1 MPRKIKKKREVEAV
15 RSPWLARIPWLLLVF
30 LLATQPLVFSPWN
43 TEYGYTK
50 SIYTLV
56 LVSLI
61 LIFWVWELLR
71 TPKAKVELSWL
82 SPILPA
88 LLLAAFLSLTGQT
101 PTCVILQSAALI
113 LFFGLIFIL
122 VLNAPERYQPWILGA
137 LVFSAFGNALF
148 ALLQYLGIAPG
159 GPGGK
164 GPSAMVA
171 TMGNQQFLAGFLS
184 YLIFPGLIL
193 FRAKKAWPIAAL
205 TLGFNFA
212 VLLLTQQIGV
222 RLGLGAAFLFIAFGL
237 GFWEG
242 KLPSW
247 EKLAVLAILGL
258 AALGGTLG
266 FSGLI
271 AGLVFIPCA
280 VGIYFLGRAVRRR
293 PLLWLG
299 IITGAAVTV
308 ILLLPVT
315 TPLGAVRD
323 LWARKSG
330 AIRAWDWWVGYEMW
344 KDFPLFGIGLGG
356 YKIYFVPYK
365 PKFLATPRGASYA
378 FPFPRADQAHNEYVQ
393 VAAELGTFGF
403 LVVVGGLILLIYLGF
418 RRLSGLRDPQ
428 KKWELLLLGGGLITA
443 LVHAA
448 PTFPFHLPASSLA
461 FVVILGLAMS
471 PRYGPFGDLRLSL
484 GKKGRAILA
493 AFLIPLALG
502 VSVISAR
509 DIVADGYLL
518 SAQAAYYLGNLNLA
532 EQQITKSVKLD
543 FCPRVSLYWYGL
555 IKAGLGKLAEAKEA
569 LQKCLTRYRPEAL
582 YLNLAGV
589 ELQLGEAE
597 EAKKVLTELLAT
609 VPPADMAQEAR
620 YYLAAAD
627 LQRGDLL
634 SAKNWLDEILRENPD
649 HERAW
654 LLLGEVQRRRYLWD
668 EAKTAFQR
676 ALKIIDSKLQRVN
689 AQLSRPLPLQEYGEL
704 RAQKENLEQMRSRAM
719 KALEELP

>member
-1 MPRKIKKKREVEAV
+1 MPRKTKKKREVEAV

-122 VLNAPERYQPWILGA
+122 VLNAPEHYQPWILGA

-164 GPSAMVA
+164 GPGAMIA

-266 FSGLI
+266 FSGLDCRVSPHPMRCRHLFSGAGGAAASPPLARHHHRSGGYGDPPSSGHYAPWGGSGPLGSKI
-271 AGLVFIPCA
+271 RRHPGLGLV
-280 VGIYFLGRAVRRR
+280 GR
-293 PLLWLG
+293 L
-299 IITGAAVTV
+299 
-308 ILLLPVT
+308 
-315 TPLGAVRD
+315 
-323 LWARKSG
+323 
-330 AIRAWDWWVGYEMW
+330 
-344 KDFPLFGIGLGG
+344 
-356 YKIYFVPYK
+356 
-365 PKFLATPRGASYA
+365 
-378 FPFPRADQAHNEYVQ
+378 
-393 VAAELGTFGF
+393 
-403 LVVVGGLILLIYLGF
+403 
-418 RRLSGLRDPQ
+418 
-428 KKWELLLLGGGLITA
+428 
-443 LVHAA
+443 
-448 PTFPFHLPASSLA
+448 
-461 FVVILGLAMS
+461 
-471 PRYGPFGDLRLSL
+471 
-484 GKKGRAILA
+484 
-493 AFLIPLALG
+493 
-502 VSVISAR
+502 
-509 DIVADGYLL
+509 
-518 SAQAAYYLGNLNLA
+518 
-532 EQQITKSVKLD
+532 
-543 FCPRVSLYWYGL
+543 
-555 IKAGLGKLAEAKEA
+555 
-569 LQKCLTRYRPEAL
+569 
-582 YLNLAGV
+582 
-589 ELQLGEAE
+589 
-597 EAKKVLTELLAT
+597 
-609 VPPADMAQEAR
+609 
-620 YYLAAAD
+620 
-627 LQRGDLL
+627 
-634 SAKNWLDEILRENPD
+634 
-649 HERAW
+649 
-654 LLLGEVQRRRYLWD
+654 
-668 EAKTAFQR
+668 
-676 ALKIIDSKLQRVN
+676 
-689 AQLSRPLPLQEYGEL
+689 
-704 RAQKENLEQMRSRAM
+704 
-719 KALEELP
+719 

>member
-1 MPRKIKKKREVEAV
+1 MRC
-15 RSPWLARIPWLLLVF
+15 
-30 LLATQPLVFSPWN
+30 
-43 TEYGYTK
+43 G
-50 SIYTLV
+50 
-56 LVSLI
+56 
-61 LIFWVWELLR
+61 
-71 TPKAKVELSWL
+71 
-82 SPILPA
+82 
-88 LLLAAFLSLTGQT
+88 
-101 PTCVILQSAALI
+101 
-113 LFFGLIFIL
+113 
-122 VLNAPERYQPWILGA
+122 
-137 LVFSAFGNALF
+137 
-148 ALLQYLGIAPG
+148 
-159 GPGGK
+159 
-164 GPSAMVA
+164 
-171 TMGNQQFLAGFLS
+171 
-184 YLIFPGLIL
+184 
-193 FRAKKAWPIAAL
+193 
-205 TLGFNFA
+205 
-212 VLLLTQQIGV
+212 
-222 RLGLGAAFLFIAFGL
+222 
-237 GFWEG
+237 
-242 KLPSW
+242 
-247 EKLAVLAILGL
+247 
-258 AALGGTLG
+258 
-266 FSGLI
+266 
-271 AGLVFIPCA
+271 
-280 VGIYFLGRAVRRR
+280 
-293 PLLWLG
+293 
-299 IITGAAVTV
+299 
-308 ILLLPVT
+308 
-315 TPLGAVRD
+315 
-323 LWARKSG
+323 
-330 AIRAWDWWVGYEMW
+330 

-418 RRLSGLRDPQ
+418 RRLSWLKDPQ

>member
-1 MPRKIKKKREVEAV
+1 
-15 RSPWLARIPWLLLVF
+15 
-30 LLATQPLVFSPWN
+30 
-43 TEYGYTK
+43 
-50 SIYTLV
+50 
-56 LVSLI
+56 
-61 LIFWVWELLR
+61 
-71 TPKAKVELSWL
+71 
-82 SPILPA
+82 
-88 LLLAAFLSLTGQT
+88 
-101 PTCVILQSAALI
+101 
-113 LFFGLIFIL
+113 
-122 VLNAPERYQPWILGA
+122 
-137 LVFSAFGNALF
+137 
-148 ALLQYLGIAPG
+148 
-159 GPGGK
+159 
-164 GPSAMVA
+164 
-171 TMGNQQFLAGFLS
+171 
-184 YLIFPGLIL
+184 
-193 FRAKKAWPIAAL
+193 
-205 TLGFNFA
+205 
-212 VLLLTQQIGV
+212 
-222 RLGLGAAFLFIAFGL
+222 
-237 GFWEG
+237 
-242 KLPSW
+242 
-247 EKLAVLAILGL
+247 
-258 AALGGTLG
+258 
-266 FSGLI
+266 LI
-271 AGLVFIPCA
+271 AGLVLIPCA

-418 RRLSGLRDPQ
+418 RRLSWLKDPQ
-428 KKWELLLLGGGLITA
+428 RKWELLLLGGGLITA

-555 IKAGLGKLAEAKEA
+555 IKAGLGKLAEAKDA

-609 VPPADMAQEAR
+609 VPPADMAQEA
-620 YYLAAAD
+620 
-627 LQRGDLL
+627 
-634 SAKNWLDEILRENPD
+634 S
-649 HERAW
+649 
-654 LLLGEVQRRRYLWD
+654 LLLGRR
-668 EAKTAFQR
+668 
-676 ALKIIDSKLQRVN
+676 
-689 AQLSRPLPLQEYGEL
+689 
-704 RAQKENLEQMRSRAM
+704 
-719 KALEELP
+719 